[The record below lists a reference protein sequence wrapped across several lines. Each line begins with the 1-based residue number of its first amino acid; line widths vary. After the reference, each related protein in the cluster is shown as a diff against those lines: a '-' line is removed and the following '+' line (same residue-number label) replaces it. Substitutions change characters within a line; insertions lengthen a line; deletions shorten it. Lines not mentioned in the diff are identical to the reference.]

1 MKENT
6 YTANVLHWF
15 RHISQ
20 IPRESGNEQGI
31 SNFLM
36 QFAKDRDYE
45 AEQDEELNVIIR
57 ANATPGYEQ
66 HPPIILQGHIDM
78 VAEKSADSSHD
89 FAKDPIELIEEG
101 EWLHAN
107 ETTLG
112 ADNGIAVAMALAV
125 LDDTSIP
132 HGPLECLFTTNEE
145 TGMNGAM
152 AVKGDRLHGKYL
164 LNIDTEQE
172 HEFIVACAGGCRLD
186 LTLPTN
192 PVATPAGLTAFRITV
207 DGLLG
212 GHSGIEIDKQ
222 LGNAVTILARLIV
235 EAHRE
240 SPISLS
246 HFTGG
251 SKHNAIPRF
260 AEATILCKAS
270 DATAVQAHIQANADI
285 IRHELTPQDP
295 GLQVKVTPCDTPA
308 TIYADA
314 QAQAFLQFLYLAPHG
329 VFGMSKK
336 LEGLVDTSN
345 NIAIVEDHDT
355 QLDILISVR
364 SLTMSQLAYLRDRI
378 MALATT
384 LGFTASEQ
392 GRYPAWEYE
401 RGSRLEEQAIALYKE
416 VIGVDPHVTAVHAGL
431 ECGLLKAQLPNTQM
445 ISFGP
450 TILGA
455 HTPKERLHL
464 PAVDTVSKFLLTL
477 LEKLQ

>member
-1 MKENT
+1 MTHTN
-6 YTANVLHWF
+6 YTTNVLHWF
-15 RHISQ
+15 REISQ

-31 SNFLM
+31 SDFLI
-36 QFAKDRDYE
+36 QFAKDRGLE

-57 ANATPGYEQ
+57 ANATAGYEN
-66 HPPIILQGHIDM
+66 HPSIILQGHIDM
-78 VAEKSADSSHD
+78 VAEKSDTSTHD
-89 FAKDPIELIEEG
+89 FSKDPIELIEEG

-125 LDDTSIP
+125 LDDPTIP

-152 AVKGDRLHGKYL
+152 AVKGDRLHGQYL

-192 PVATPAGLTAFRITV
+192 AVPTPAGLTALKVSV
-207 DGLLG
+207 DGLHG
-212 GHSGIEIDKQ
+212 GHSGIEIGEQ
-222 LGNAVTILARLIV
+222 LGNAVTILARLLV
-235 EAHRE
+235 EAQQE

-260 AEATILCKAS
+260 AEATILCQPS
-270 DATAVQAHIQANADI
+270 DADALQAHIQGNAEI
-285 IRHELTPQDP
+285 IRHELSPQDP
-295 GLQVKVTPCDTPA
+295 NLQVKVTPCDTPA
-308 TIYADA
+308 TIYSDA
-314 QAQAFLQFLYLAPHG
+314 QAHTFLQFLYLAPHG
-329 VFGMSKK
+329 VFGVSKK

-345 NIAIVEDHDT
+345 NIAIVEDNDT

-378 MALATT
+378 MTLAKAH
-384 LGFTASEQ
+384 GFTASEQ

-416 VIGVDPHVTAVHAGL
+416 VIGVEPHVTAVHAGL

>member
-1 MKENT
+1 MTHIN
-6 YTANVLHWF
+6 YTTSVLHWF
-15 RHISQ
+15 HEISQ
-20 IPRESGNEQGI
+20 IPRESGNEQDI

-36 QFAKDRDYE
+36 QFAKDRDLE
-45 AEQDEELNVIIR
+45 AEQDDEFNVIIR
-57 ANATPGYEQ
+57 AKATAGYESR
-66 HPPIILQGHIDM
+66 PSIILQGHIDM
-78 VAEKSADSSHD
+78 VAEKSNTSTHD
-89 FAKDPIELIEEG
+89 FSKDPIELIEEG

-125 LDDTSIP
+125 LDDPSIP

-152 AVKGDRLHGKYL
+152 AVKGERLHGQYL

-192 PVATPAGLTAFRITV
+192 SVPTPVGLTALKISI
-207 DGLLG
+207 DGLHG

-222 LGNAVTILARLIV
+222 LGNAVTILARLLI

-240 SPISLS
+240 TPISIS

-260 AEATILCKAS
+260 AEATILCQPS
-270 DATAVQAHIQANADI
+270 DAEKLQAHIQANAEI
-285 IRHELTPQDP
+285 IRHELSPQDP
-295 GLQVKVTPCDTPA
+295 NLQVKVTPCDTPA
-308 TIYADA
+308 TIYNDR
-314 QAQAFLQFLYLAPHG
+314 QAQNFLQFLYLSPHG

-345 NIAIVEDHDT
+345 NIATVEEHDT
-355 QLDILISVR
+355 QLNILISVR
-364 SLTMSQLAYLRDRI
+364 SLTMSQLSHLRDRI
-378 MALATT
+378 MTLAKAH
-384 LGFTASEQ
+384 GFTTSEQ

-401 RGSRLEEQAIALYKE
+401 RGSRLEEQAISLYKE
-416 VIGVDPHVTAVHAGL
+416 VIGVEPHVTAVHAGL
-431 ECGLLKAQLPNTQM
+431 ECGLLKAQLPHTQM
-445 ISFGP
+445 LSFGP

-464 PAVDTVSKFLLTL
+464 PSVTTVSKFLLTL
-477 LEKLQ
+477 LEKLR